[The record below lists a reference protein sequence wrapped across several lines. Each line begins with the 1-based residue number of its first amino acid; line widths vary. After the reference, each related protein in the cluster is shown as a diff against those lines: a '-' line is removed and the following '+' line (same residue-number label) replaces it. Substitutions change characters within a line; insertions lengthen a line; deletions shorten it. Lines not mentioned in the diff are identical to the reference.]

1 MVVARWATLAQ
12 AIGCSA
18 ESLTMRGL
26 SRARIISAYGDVP
39 PHAAV
44 LEVGDDVRELGD
56 LPERIAEAHR
66 LLAAL
71 DRGARPS
78 HRAWVDEL
86 QAAIAAL
93 LRAVSDPSAPAEL
106 VALPTPEALRK
117 RAQDLVTTQAAH
129 EASCELEA
137 ALAKLSEAAR

>member
-1 MVVARWATLAQ
+1 MVVARWATLAEV
-12 AIGCSA
+12 IGWSA
-18 ESLTMRGL
+18 EGLTLRGL

-44 LEVGDDVRELGD
+44 LEAGDEVPELAD

-78 HRAWVDEL
+78 HRAWADEL

-93 LRAVSDPSAPAEL
+93 LRAVSDPSAP
-106 VALPTPEALRK
+106 R
-117 RAQDLVTTQAAH
+117 RAPHAADSRGAAQAGPGSRDDAG
-129 EASCELEA
+129 
-137 ALAKLSEAAR
+137 RP